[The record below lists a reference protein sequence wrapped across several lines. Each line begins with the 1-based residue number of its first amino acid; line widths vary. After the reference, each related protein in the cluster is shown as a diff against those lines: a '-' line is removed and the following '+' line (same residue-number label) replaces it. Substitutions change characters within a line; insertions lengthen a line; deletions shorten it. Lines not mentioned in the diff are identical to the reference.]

1 MTYKERFRKVVT
13 LERLCH
19 DYMGSLSYERLSPAT
34 QRDYAIWIRN
44 CIATVGARTKVIT
57 VDTPTAQQHYN
68 LWAEQ
73 RGVPTANHIRSVM
86 SRVFNFSIQVGSCFH
101 NPFALI
107 AKLSH
112 RSRKETWTKEQVK
125 QFLEVAFKEFK
136 WRSVGMIVYMA
147 YTWGQRLGDMRELKW
162 ENYSFDDKVL
172 KLEQSKRRARVE
184 LPTTDSLHGLLVKQH
199 EDMGFQPYIAP
210 KIAYGKIKEDPYDKV
225 MLGTIGREIRE
236 AAGLPD
242 TLQLMDM
249 RRTAITE
256 MVEAG
261 VDTTQIMAVSGHN
274 SPNSMRPYIKHTYKS
289 AANALDRRE
298 ESKNGEQTY

>member
-1 MTYKERFRKVVT
+1 MTYKERFRKAVT
-13 LERLCH
+13 LQRLCD

-34 QRDYAIWIRN
+34 RRDYALWMAN
-44 CIATVGARTKVIT
+44 CIATIGATTKVVTI
-57 VDTPTAQQHYN
+57 DTPIAQQHYN

-162 ENYSFDDKVL
+162 ENYSFDDRVL

-184 LPTTDSLHGLLVKQH
+184 LPTTDSLHDLLVKQH

-210 KIAYGKIKEDPYDKV
+210 KITYGKIKEEPYDKV
-225 MLGTIGREIRE
+225 MLGTIGRDIRE

-256 MVEAG
+256 MVDAG
-261 VDTTQIMAVSGHN
+261 VSLPQIMAVSGHEN
-274 SPNSMRPYIKHTYKS
+274 PQSVKPYM
-289 AANALDRRE
+289 
-298 ESKNGEQTY
+298 KNTLTSSSEACRLRLEAGGGDIL